1 MYAIA
6 FLNITSVHV
15 HDVTYYSVSNEKPS
29 CTNKAE
35 YFFHIP
41 INAKVSI
48 HLADYPCFCNA
59 NRLHQLCFVS
69 KLSDE
74 MIK

>member
-1 MYAIA
+1 MYMM
-6 FLNITSVHV
+6 LLM
-15 HDVTYYSVSNEKPS
+15 YSVSNEKPS